1 MNYLCA
7 QGSRQGDRKS
17 NQDRVAIAERENAV
31 LMVLGD
37 GLGGYSG
44 GELAAEMLCRLAVR
58 AFRAI
63 KAPIITDPPNFLAM
77 TIFQAHYAIKQMGP
91 RMQPPIKPRT
101 TCVVCLVQEGCA
113 YWAHVGDSRLYHF
126 RHDTLINRTRDD
138 TDVDMLR
145 ERGILSEKEAIAHPD
160 KSRLLR
166 CLGSSD
172 PVVTLSAETVLKA
185 GDTLLLCS
193 DGAWETLRKEEMPR
207 FLAHPVL
214 EAGLSDLLAAAEA
227 RHQGTS
233 DNVTAAALRWHGAP
247 GRPTGRAPTSCSLT
261 ARAFWEKGQ
270 RLAMAHRTKQEL

>member
-1 MNYLCA
+1 MKYVCA
-7 QGSRQGDRKS
+7 HGSRQGDRKS

-44 GELAAEMLCRLAVR
+44 GELAAETLCRLAVR
-58 AFRAI
+58 AFRAV
-63 KAPIITDPPNFLAM
+63 KAPVIADPTNFLAM
-77 TIFQAHYAIKQMGP
+77 TIFQAHHAMKQMGP

-126 RHDTLINRTRDD
+126 RQGRLINRTRDD

-145 ERGILSEKEAIAHPD
+145 ERGILSEKEAVAHPD

-166 CLGSSD
+166 CLGSAD

-193 DGAWETLRKEEMPR
+193 DGAWETLHKEEMPR

-214 EAGLSDLLAAAEA
+214 EAGLADLLAAAEA
-227 RHQGTS
+227 RHHGHS
-233 DNVTAAALRWHGAP
+233 DNVTAAALRWQGGE
-247 GRPTGRAPTSCSLT
+247 GRAAGRAPTGRSLT

-270 RLAMAHRTKQEL
+270 KLALASRTKQEL